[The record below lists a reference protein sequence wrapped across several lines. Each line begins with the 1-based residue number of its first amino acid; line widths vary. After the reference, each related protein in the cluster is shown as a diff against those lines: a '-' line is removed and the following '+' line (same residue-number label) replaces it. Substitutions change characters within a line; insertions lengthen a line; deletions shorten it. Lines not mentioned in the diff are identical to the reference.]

1 MAGFCPLAG
10 EKIASSEWRYL
21 HPQQGSF
28 RPRMRKAGKRRQR
41 RKKRAAF
48 EEMAQLAARQGRES

>member
-28 RPRMRKAGKRRQR
+28 RPREGKSAKRRQR
-41 RKKRAAF
+41 RVKRAAF
-48 EEMAQLAARQGRES
+48 EEMARLAAR